1 MLATK
6 PGMLP
11 DFKLFGLYS
20 LMSILIFASGCVSN
34 DLADINYDRKVE
46 RCKTRPLVS
55 GEITPVQG
63 WLFWAFI
70 ISLLLPL
77 VLQLNKLCIALA
89 AVEQVL
95 WLAYPLMKRVTYWTP
110 AFLGLVQ
117 SWGATL
123 GWAAVK
129 GNLND
134 VSIFLPVHIAGIC
147 WTMVYETIYAHQDK
161 NEDEEA
167 GVKSIALLF
176 GDSTRTWLLGFAT
189 ICIGSLM
196 FAGYNAHMGW
206 PFYLSMI
213 PAFGHLLWQIFS
225 VDLSNGLDCFMKFK
239 TSKWFGA
246 IVLAGMCM
254 SKDIRRL
261 TTASKKTSFAF
272 WPSWLWQ
279 NPDCGKTLIAK
290 AVENEVGANFIHIK
304 GPELLNKY
312 VGESES
318 EVRKLFARARTNSP
332 CIIFF
337 DELLIELHGA
347 DNRQGVFV
355 IGATNRIEV
364 KSFSAYI
371 SSYDR
376 IEVMD
381 QALLR
386 PERLGKILYVPLPG
400 ANERVAIM
408 KAHAHKRPIDANVDL
423 DLWPEWSGATIYR
436 VQTLPLW

>member
-1 MLATK
+1 
-6 PGMLP
+6 
-11 DFKLFGLYS
+11 
-20 LMSILIFASGCVSN
+20 MSFLIFASGCVSN

-70 ISLLLPL
+70 ISLLIPL

-123 GWAAVK
+123 GWAAIK

-134 VSIFLPVHIAGIC
+134 VGIFLPVHIAGIC

-213 PAFGHLLWQIFS
+213 PAFGHLLWQTYS
-225 VDLSNGLDCFMKFK
+225 VDLSNGFDCFSKFR
-239 TSKWFGA
+239 TNKWFGS
-246 IVLAGMCM
+246 IVLAGMV
-254 SKDIRRL
+254 L
-261 TTASKKTSFAF
+261 
-272 WPSWLWQ
+272 
-279 NPDCGKTLIAK
+279 G
-290 AVENEVGANFIHIK
+290 
-304 GPELLNKY
+304 
-312 VGESES
+312 
-318 EVRKLFARARTNSP
+318 
-332 CIIFF
+332 
-337 DELLIELHGA
+337 
-347 DNRQGVFV
+347 
-355 IGATNRIEV
+355 RIV
-364 KSFSAYI
+364 Y
-371 SSYDR
+371 
-376 IEVMD
+376 
-381 QALLR
+381 
-386 PERLGKILYVPLPG
+386 
-400 ANERVAIM
+400 
-408 KAHAHKRPIDANVDL
+408 
-423 DLWPEWSGATIYR
+423 
-436 VQTLPLW
+436 

>member
-1 MLATK
+1 MQVLSTSVTIPYTRQRGNFNRAYFENHASLRRTHAKPLHQKFLPVLKPGLSLSPSLLRDKSFVCKASAEISWVDGNVLKMLRPYVKLGRIDTYGLAVRLHSWPAFWSIMLATK
-6 PGMLP
+6 PGTLP
-11 DFKLFGLYS
+11 DFKLFGLYY
-20 LMSILIFASGCVSN
+20 LMSFLIFASGCVSN

-70 ISLLLPL
+70 ISLLVPL

-134 VSIFLPVHIAGIC
+134 VRIFLPVHIAGIC

-161 NEDEEA
+161 NEDAEA

-213 PAFGHLLWQIFS
+213 PAFGHLLWQTYS
-225 VDLSNGLDCFMKFK
+225 VDLSDGFDCFMKFR
-239 TSKWFGA
+239 TTKWFGA
-246 IVLAGMCM
+246 IVLAGM
-254 SKDIRRL
+254 IL
-261 TTASKKTSFAF
+261 
-272 WPSWLWQ
+272 
-279 NPDCGKTLIAK
+279 G
-290 AVENEVGANFIHIK
+290 
-304 GPELLNKY
+304 
-312 VGESES
+312 
-318 EVRKLFARARTNSP
+318 
-332 CIIFF
+332 
-337 DELLIELHGA
+337 
-347 DNRQGVFV
+347 
-355 IGATNRIEV
+355 RIV
-364 KSFSAYI
+364 Y
-371 SSYDR
+371 
-376 IEVMD
+376 
-381 QALLR
+381 
-386 PERLGKILYVPLPG
+386 
-400 ANERVAIM
+400 
-408 KAHAHKRPIDANVDL
+408 
-423 DLWPEWSGATIYR
+423 
-436 VQTLPLW
+436 